1 MLAVTCIHQLCRYE
15 DKLADLEQERH
26 SIEQEKAE
34 QVRVGS
40 GEQCCV
46 RTSSHIN
53 VRQVGRSKELLQ
65 KQRNIMVALTERLNE
80 RDEQII
86 ELQEELD
93 AYDRRQKVRLL
104 HCRLCRV
111 SSLLDFYLFVAHV
124 I

>member
-1 MLAVTCIHQLCRYE
+1 MLLLLLLLLLLLVWWWWWCCCCCCRYE
-15 DKLADLEQERH
+15 EKLSDLEQERQ

-34 QVRVGS
+34 
-40 GEQCCV
+40 
-46 RTSSHIN
+46 
-53 VRQVGRSKELLQ
+53 QVGRSKELLQ

-93 AYDRRQKVRLL
+93 AYDRRQKV
-104 HCRLCRV
+104 
-111 SSLLDFYLFVAHV
+111 